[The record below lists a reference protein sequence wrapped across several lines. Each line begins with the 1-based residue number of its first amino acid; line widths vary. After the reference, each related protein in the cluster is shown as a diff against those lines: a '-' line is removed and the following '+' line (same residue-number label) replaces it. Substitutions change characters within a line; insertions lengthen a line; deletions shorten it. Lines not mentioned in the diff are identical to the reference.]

1 MCFYFIFINILFRF
15 VEPNNLLFNMIK
27 NILFLVVML
36 FLTLTASAQN
46 YNPVVNYNINGTPIN
61 GVKIKTNLPYENG
74 SQMPTII
81 IEGYAYGQATTI
93 GIIFNYYIYDGAFV
107 NHSISSFGGYLPNI
121 SLAQENGKV
130 VIYINEKIY
139 FSRFSVRAFAQGF
152 HGDLAIYYSNWN
164 IVDEPLTATNVITLD
179 YKNIFGQV
187 DFSNGIVTK
196 EGKIGIGT
204 KNPDELLSVKGKI
217 HANEVKVDLAVPA
230 DYVFQKYYTGNSSLN
245 PSYQFKSLEEIKS
258 YTEQHHHL
266 PDLPSANEIQQ
277 TGLSLGEMNNLLLQK
292 IEELTLHLIEQNEE
306 IKKLKQTKY

>member
-1 MCFYFIFINILFRF
+1 
-15 VEPNNLLFNMIK
+15 MIK
-27 NILFLVVML
+27 NILFLVVVL
-36 FLTLTASAQN
+36 FLTYTTSAQN

-61 GVKIKTNLPYENG
+61 GLKIKTNLPFTNS

-81 IEGYAYGQATTI
+81 IEGYAYGQASTI
-93 GIIFNYYIYDGAFV
+93 GVILNYYIFNGEFINY
-107 NHSISSFGGYLPNI
+107 SISSFGGYLPNI

-130 VIYINEKIY
+130 IIYINEKTY
-139 FSRFSVRAFAQGF
+139 FSRFSIRAFAQGMS
-152 HGDLAIYYSNWN
+152 GDIANNYVNWN
-164 IVDEPLTATNVITLD
+164 IVDEPLIGSNIVNLN
-179 YKNIFGQV
+179 YKNSFRQV
-187 DFSNGIVTK
+187 DFSNGIITK

-245 PSYQFKSLEEIKS
+245 ASYQFKSLEEIKS
-258 YTEQHHHL
+258 FTEQHHHL

-306 IKKLKQTKY
+306 IKKLKQSIKNNK